1 MECVY
6 ITKINLK
13 NSDNKVTNKETI
25 TKLVF
30 DVIDEI
36 NKDLPENRRLEKSLG
51 CVIYGS
57 QDSLDSLELVDFV
70 VLVEQKIEDQL
81 GNTISLTDDKA
92 MSQKISPFRTIDT
105 LVDYIT
111 NLLE

>member
-1 MECVY
+1 
-6 ITKINLK
+6 
-13 NSDNKVTNKETI
+13 
-25 TKLVF
+25 VF
-30 DVIDEI
+30 DAIDEI
-36 NKDLPENRRLEKSLG
+36 NKDLPEKHKLKKSLD

-70 VLVEQKIEDQL
+70 VLVEQKIDDQL

-92 MSQKISPFRTIDT
+92 MSQKVSPFRTIDT

-111 NLLE
+111 NLLEEK